1 MGVKLLLLDYRW
13 GLYKPLTWLRPL
25 WELRLGFKTLAERAS
40 AAFGLPW
47 LGFTERDW
55 LPWGERRVEGEFLVL
70 RPDVF
75 WRGRV
80 PVPERGVALVAGG
93 EVVGYRDEIKG
104 KPLPPAEYRAGAR
117 LEVDAV
123 PLRGCWDLIAHL
135 EEALLLDLE
144 GFPSQVRGKVYPGAH
159 LVGRVFVDEGAV
171 VYPGAV
177 LLGERGPVVIGKGS
191 VVYPNA
197 VLEGPLYLGPG
208 SKVKPGAKLSVVAA
222 GPVVKLGGEV
232 EEAVI
237 QGYSNKQHEGF
248 LGHAYLGEWVNLGAG
263 TEVSDLKNTYGP
275 VRAWQDGGLVD
286 TGLQFLGPV
295 IGDHSKTGINT
306 TITTGAVV
314 GVFANLV
321 GVGIVPK
328 FVPSFS
334 WGYPEFSEYKLEKA
348 LEVARRV
355 MARRSVEMS
364 REYENLV
371 RAVFELTKP
380 ERA

>member
-1 MGVKLLLLDYRW
+1 MKLLLLDDRW
-13 GLYKPLTWLRPL
+13 VLYKPLTWLRPL

-40 AAFGLPW
+40 DAFGLGW
-47 LGFTERDW
+47 LGFTRRDW
-55 LPWGERRVEGEFLVL
+55 LPWGKREVEGEFLIL

-80 PVPERGVALVAGG
+80 PTPPKGTALVARG
-93 EVVGYRDEIKG
+93 ERVGYRAEVHG
-104 KPLPPAEYRAGAR
+104 VPAPPEEYEAKAEV
-117 LEVDAV
+117 EVDAV
-123 PLRGCWDLIAHL
+123 PLGGLWDLIAHL

-144 GFPSQVRGKVYPGAH
+144 GFPSEVRGKVYPGAH
-159 LVGRVFVDEGAV
+159 LVGRVFVDEGAA

-177 LLGERGPVVIGKGS
+177 LLGERGPVVIGRGS

-197 VLEGPLYLGPG
+197 VLEGPLYLGPS
-208 SKVKPGAKLSVVAA
+208 SKVKPGAKLSVVAT

-232 EEAVI
+232 EETII

-248 LGHAYLGEWVNLGAG
+248 LGHAYLGEWVNIGAG

-275 VRAWQDGGLVD
+275 IRAWQDGRLVE

-306 TITTGAVV
+306 TITTGAVI
-314 GVFANLV
+314 GVFTNLV

-334 WGYPEFSEYKLEKA
+334 WGYPDFAEYKLEKA

-355 MARRSVEMS
+355 MARRSVELAP
-364 REYENLV
+364 EYEALV
-371 RAVFELTKP
+371 RKVFELTKV
-380 ERA
+380 ERD